1 MEEEIV
7 SLNAARLY
15 FEGDGGTIQS
25 VFQVSPNY
33 SS

>member
-15 FEGDGGTIQS
+15 LKDGGTIAIQR
-25 VFQVSPNY
+25 VFHVSPNL
-33 SS
+33 